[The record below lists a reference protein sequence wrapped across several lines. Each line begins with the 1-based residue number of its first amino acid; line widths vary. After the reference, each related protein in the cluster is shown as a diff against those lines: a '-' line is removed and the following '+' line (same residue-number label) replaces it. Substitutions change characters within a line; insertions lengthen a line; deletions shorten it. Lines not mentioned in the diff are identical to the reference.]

1 VEEKKEETKEVVKEE
16 SKVKQK
22 EKSKKKEYIRV
33 QVSLREYNQDKFE
46 IFRVNNIR
54 QF

>member
-1 VEEKKEETKEVVKEE
+1 VEEKKEE

-22 EKSKKKEYIRV
+22 EKSKKNEYIWV
-33 QVSLREYNQDKFE
+33 QESLREYNQDKFE

-54 QF
+54 LF